1 MNFDNETIV
10 DLVKS
15 GIDTQN
21 NLVLLFEQNKPLIKQ
36 VVKTYETYMEH
47 EDLMQIAFLGL
58 YEAVKM
64 YDATKG
70 AKFITFLLK
79 MIKWQIIRELES
91 TGFMVR
97 IPTYLRNKI
106 NLCKRMMSEH
116 EKEYGEKPSDEIL
129 RFILN
134 VSKSEF
140 EYLRLWINEPM
151 SLDRVVST
159 ENDSYTLSDTIK
171 SPENVENDVIEEI
184 YNDDLKTSV
193 WSILKEYT
201 TERENKIIIEHFKNN
216 QTLQQIAQK
225 ENISFSRV
233 QQIQKEGLKKLR
245 QRAKKELLLKY
256 EMADAQLYC
265 DGFNNFK
272 NHNFTSKVEDIA
284 MKRIELNEKYKI

>member
-1 MNFDNETIV
+1 MNFDNEKIV

-36 VVKTYETYMEH
+36 VVMTYETYMEH

-106 NLCKRMMSEH
+106 NLCKRMISEH

-134 VSKSEF
+134 VSKSELA
-140 EYLRLWINEPM
+140 YLKLWINEPI
-151 SLDRVVST
+151 SLDKVMLT

-184 YNDDLKTSV
+184 YNDELKTSI

-201 TERENKIIIEHFKNN
+201 TERENKIIVEHFKNN
-216 QTLQQIAQK
+216 QTLTQIAQE
-225 ENISFSRV
+225 ENLSLSRV
-233 QQIQKEGLKKLR
+233 RQIQAEGLRKLR
-245 QRAKKELLLKY
+245 QRAKKELMLKCEVEDSRAY
-256 EMADAQLYC
+256 HCGL
-265 DGFNNFK
+265 NNFK
-272 NHNFTSKVEDIA
+272 DHNFTSKVEEIA
-284 MKRIELNEKYKI
+284 LLKIDLEENYNI